1 MTIMPEWHK
10 HLCEAVGWIQTR
22 YHHIG
27 RKTGAP
33 FLAVVYP
40 PDIEHE
46 VFREWDAQIKSLN
59 SEFAVKELDL
69 LEITQTA
76 THEIGLDTV
85 LETFDVPAPG
95 SNPERELANLWLT
108 AIADEIDA
116 AFRTMPAGKPL
127 IVLKSLAALY
137 PVTGPQMVMQRLWDK
152 EQESLEGPVIFLIP
166 GTLTEPRRYSFLN
179 LVDEYMYRGDIL

>member
-40 PDIEHE
+40 PEIEQV
-46 VFREWDAQIKSLN
+46 VFREWDAQIKCLN
-59 SEFAVKELDL
+59 NEFMVRELDL
-69 LEITQTA
+69 LEITRAA
-76 THEIGLDTV
+76 TNDIGLDIV
-85 LETFDVPAPG
+85 LETLGDPAPG
-95 SNPERELANLWLT
+95 SNPEQELANIWLT
-108 AIADEIDA
+108 KISEEIQQTFSEIHAD
-116 AFRTMPAGKPL
+116 KPV
-127 IVLKSLAALY
+127 IVLKSMAALY
-137 PVTGPQMVMQRLWDK
+137 PVTGPQMLMQRLWDK
-152 EQESLEGPVIFLIP
+152 EQESLEGPVVLLIP

-179 LVDEYMYRGDIL
+179 QVDEYMYRGDIL